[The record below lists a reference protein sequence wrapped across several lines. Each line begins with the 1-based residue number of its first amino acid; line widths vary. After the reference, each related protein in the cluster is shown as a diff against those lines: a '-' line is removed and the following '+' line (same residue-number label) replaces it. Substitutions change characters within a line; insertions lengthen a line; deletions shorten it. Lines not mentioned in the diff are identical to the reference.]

1 MPDKSK
7 IIHIGPD
14 EGDAFSAAGD
24 VYRVLASGHQTGSV
38 YALSEIR
45 VSPNNGPPPHIHSR
59 EDESFFVLEG
69 EIEFQVGDEKITAQP
84 GAFIQG
90 PRGIA
95 HSFRN
100 NTQRSARILGF
111 VAPAGF
117 ENFVKEFAQPVASF
131 DSPAIPASKDEIE
144 KLLAAAPK
152 YGIRI
157 LPPT

>member
-1 MPDKSK
+1 MPSLRWEMF
-7 IIHIGPD
+7 I
-14 EGDAFSAAGD
+14 AFSLRATRQEAFTHFL
-24 VYRVLASGHQTGSV
+24 RFASHQTTARRRTSILV
-38 YALSEIR
+38 KTNPFLFWKARSSFRLVTKRSQ
-45 VSPNNGPPPHIHSR
+45 PN
-59 EDESFFVLEG
+59 
-69 EIEFQVGDEKITAQP
+69 P

-117 ENFVKEFAQPVASF
+117 ENFFKEFAKRVASF
-131 DSPAIPASKDEIE
+131 DSPAIPVSKDEID

-152 YGIRI
+152 YGLQI
-157 LPPT
+157 LPPNN